1 MENRIA
7 LIAIVV
13 EDSGK
18 AGELNE
24 ILHSYSGYIIGR
36 MGLPCRDRQISLI
49 SVAVDGPSDV
59 ISALSGK
66 LGKIPGISAKA
77 VYAKLSETVRREQ
90 T

>member
-24 ILHSYSGYIIGR
+24 ILHSYSEYIIGR
-36 MGLPCRDRQISLI
+36 MGLPCRERQISLI

-77 VYAKLSETVRREQ
+77 VYAKLSETARREQ

>member
-77 VYAKLSETVRREQ
+77 VYAELSETARREQ